1 MTQLVLRLVSSRA
14 LLWML
19 VQRGNSVCMKH
30 KIQMN
35 FTWIEKFAY
44 QDMILVDYN
53 WTEGDG
59 LLLEMEFQSYIM
71 IVNMYDEIYVI
82 IECVTDRH
90 DMYVA
95 RMCEYLIE
103 NK

>member
-14 LLWML
+14 SLWML
-19 VQRGNSVCMKH
+19 VQRGNSFCMKH

-35 FTWIEKFAY
+35 IIWIEKFAY

-59 LLLEMEFQSYIM
+59 LLLEMLFQFHIL
-71 IVNMYDEIYVI
+71 IVNMYDGMYEIN
-82 IECVTDRH
+82 ECVTDRQ
-90 DMYVA
+90 DM
-95 RMCEYLIE
+95 
-103 NK
+103 